1 MRGRRTWRWS
11 FLRAVVVCCVI
22 GAILTVAGVGV
33 LMGEALTIGSRLPSI
48 DALDTPSSEATRI
61 YAADGQLI
69 ASLYQEN
76 RESIPLS
83 QIPVSSSG
91 QSLTP
96 RTPTSIGTMEFRCE
110 LSCGPAS

>member
-1 MRGRRTWRWS
+1 MRGRRTWQWS
-11 FLRAVVVCCVI
+11 FLRAVMVCCVI
-22 GAILTVAGVGV
+22 GAMLTVAGVGV

-48 DALDTPSSEATRI
+48 DALDTPSSEATRV

-83 QIPVSSSG
+83 QVPHILQWAVIDTEHTECARHHGSW
-91 QSLTP
+91 L
-96 RTPTSIGTMEFRCE
+96 
-110 LSCGPAS
+110 